1 MLKFVWIWMLVL
13 LPLPIVVRWLVPK
26 SDQILPSLKAPF
38 FHEVSERGLTAY
50 APSLMSIV
58 LAAII
63 WIALV
68 IASARPVWV
77 HESMEVPI
85 SGRDILIA
93 LDASGSMDQQDFSE
107 SKRSRF
113 EVVRRI
119 AGDFVLR
126 RKGDRV
132 GLILFGDL
140 PYLYAP
146 LTFDVDTVHE
156 FLSTSRTRFAGART
170 AIGDSIGLAVKVLRD
185 RPAENRILILLTDG
199 ENSAGS
205 IEPLQA
211 MQLAVDHGVRVY
223 AIAIGAL
230 PEMSSASGGVEGG
243 VLGRIAANTGGSY
256 FHASN
261 PRDLE
266 RIYNEIDK
274 FEPIEDE
281 AARKVI
287 AKELYPWPLTLSLMA
302 LLVLVF
308 WNSVSALVGGFTRR
322 ISGNVISD

>member
-13 LPLPIVVRWLVPK
+13 LPLPILVRWLVPR
-26 SDQILPSLKAPF
+26 SDQILPSLRAPF
-38 FHEVSERGLTAY
+38 FHEVTSNGMTADSPSRG
-50 APSLMSIV
+50 SIV
-58 LAAII
+58 LAAVL
-63 WIALV
+63 WAALV
-68 IASARPVWV
+68 AASARPVWI
-77 HESMEVPI
+77 HDSFEVPI

-93 LDASGSMDQQDFSE
+93 LDASGSMDQQDFSQ
-107 SKRSRF
+107 SRHSRF
-113 EVVRRI
+113 DVVRRI
-119 AGDFVLR
+119 AGEFVLR

-132 GLILFGDL
+132 GLILFGDI

-170 AIGDSIGLAVKVLRD
+170 AIGDSIGLAVKVLRE

-211 MQLAVDHGVRVY
+211 MRLAMDHGIRIY
-223 AIAIGAL
+223 TIAIGAL
-230 PEMSSASGGVEGG
+230 PQTPSAATGPAGG
-243 VLGRIAANTGGSY
+243 VLGAIAAGTGGTY

-261 PRDLE
+261 SRDLE
-266 RIYNEIDK
+266 RIYHEIDR

-281 AARKVI
+281 SARRVI
-287 AKELYPWPLTLSLMA
+287 AKELYHWPLMLSLLS
-302 LLVLVF
+302 LLMLVF
-308 WNSVSALVGGFTRR
+308 WNSVSLRLSDYTRR
-322 ISGNVISD
+322 EVSDVISD